1 MSERKLLQ
9 WVPKNETAQ
18 GPTQAH
24 DDDAGFDLYVD
35 GDWTVQPGQF
45 VDISLGIS
53 VKLPGG
59 TWGLLTGRSSTL
71 RRLGLMVTQGV
82 IDCGY
87 TGPLFAGVWNLTQ
100 FPVEVKHGDRIAQ
113 FIIMPNV
120 TESVVP
126 QKVISLPGTTRGSK
140 GFGSSGR

>member
-9 WVPKNETAQ
+9 WVALSATAL

-35 GDWTVQPGQF
+35 GEWTVQPGQF
-45 VDISLGIS
+45 MDISLGIAT
-53 VKLPGG
+53 KLPTG

-87 TGPLFAGVWNLTQ
+87 TGPLFAGVWNLTK
-100 FPVEVKHGDRIAQ
+100 FPVTVNHGDRIAQ
-113 FIIMPNV
+113 YIIMHNV
-120 TESVVP
+120 AENTVP
-126 QKVISLPGTTRGSK
+126 QKVISLPNTQRGSK
-140 GFGSSGR
+140 GFGSSGK

>member
-1 MSERKLLQ
+1 MLTLD
-9 WVPKNETAQ
+9 WVALSDTAQ
-18 GPTQAH
+18 GPSQAH

-35 GDWTVQPGQF
+35 GDWVIQPGQF
-45 VDISLGIS
+45 VDISLGIAA
-53 VKLPGG
+53 KLPED

-87 TGPLFAGVWNLTQ
+87 TGPLFAGVWNLTP
-100 FPVEVKHGDRIAQ
+100 FPVEVKHGSRVAQ

-120 TESVVP
+120 SAQTVALQVV
-126 QKVISLPGTTRGSK
+126 SLPETTRGAK
-140 GFGSSGR
+140 GFGSSGN

>member
-1 MSERKLLQ
+1 MALTS
-9 WVPKNETAQ
+9 TAQ

-35 GDWTVQPGQF
+35 GDWVVQPNQF
-45 VDISLGIS
+45 VDIPLGIAT
-53 VKLPGG
+53 KLPAG

-87 TGPLFAGVWNLTQ
+87 TGPLFAGVWNMTQ
-100 FPVEVKHGDRIAQ
+100 FPVDVKHGDRIAQ
-113 FIIMPNV
+113 FIIMQNV
-120 TESVVP
+120 AEDTIT
-126 QKVISLPGTTRGSK
+126 QKVISLPNTQRGSK
-140 GFGSSGR
+140 GFGSSGK